1 MPKTGKTLRTFDT
14 VMPHLRR
21 NWLRIL
27 VGILL
32 IVAVDIAQ
40 LIIPKIMQVT
50 IDKIGANAITQSG
63 LLKVGLLVLGLSLA
77 IAAIR
82 FLWRL
87 ILIGTAWSL
96 DRDLR
101 QDYYQQLLKLSQNF
115 FNRVKTG
122 DLMALATNDINA
134 VRMLFGFG
142 FVVAV
147 DIVFLSISTL
157 GFMMSYNVRLTLM
170 AIIPL
175 PLLSM
180 ITIVFGRRIHKLFGR
195 VQKIFADVSGIVQES
210 ISGIRVIKAF
220 HQEEAELQKMS
231 KTAYDYVTQ
240 NIRLVKISQGLFHP
254 FMFLI
259 ISFSMLIVMVVGGE
273 SALLGEVSMGEFI
286 AFFQYLGM
294 LVWPMMAI
302 GWIVNLYQRGTAS
315 LNRLNEIFAEE
326 PEIADDADIK
336 PVPSLKGTLEI
347 RNLCFRYHDEAPW
360 IFRDISFS
368 LDAGNTLAIVGRTGC
383 GKTTLIDLLAR
394 VYNPPRNSF
403 YIDGHELFSI
413 PLDDLHQNI
422 VTVPQEIFLFS
433 DTIEGNIALGR
444 PEASRRE
451 VEEAAKTAQV
461 YNDIIEFEEGFDTV
475 IGERGVTLSGGQ
487 KQRLA
492 IARALLTDPNILVI
506 DDSLSAVDT
515 KTEKEILSALI
526 ENRRNKTTII
536 IAHRISAIQ
545 HANTIL
551 VLDDGHIVE
560 QGNHQ
565 SLLALGGIYHNL
577 HEKQQIEERLK

>member
-1 MPKTGKTLRTFDT
+1 MRTFEMVT
-14 VMPHLRR
+14 PYLKR
-21 NWLRIL
+21 NVLRIL
-27 VGILL
+27 VGVLL
-32 IVAVDIAQ
+32 IIIVDIAQ

-50 IDKIGANAITQSG
+50 IDKIGIAAITKSG
-63 LLKVGLLVLGLSLA
+63 LLKVGLLILGLSLA
-77 IAAIR
+77 IALLR

-87 ILIGTAWSL
+87 ILIGASWSL

-101 QDYYQQLLKLSQNF
+101 KAYYQQLMKLSQNF
-115 FNRVKTG
+115 YNRMKTG

-142 FVVAV
+142 FVIAV
-147 DIVFLSISTL
+147 DIVFLTIATL
-157 GFMMSYNVRLTLM
+157 GFMLSYNVRLTLL

-175 PLLSM
+175 PLLS
-180 ITIVFGRRIHKLFGR
+180 IIIIVFGRRIHKLFGR
-195 VQKIFADVSGIVQES
+195 VQKIFAELSGKVQES

-220 HQEEAELQKMS
+220 HQEEFELEKMS
-231 KTAYDYVTQ
+231 ESAYDYVKQ

-254 FMFLI
+254 FMFLV

-294 LVWPMMAI
+294 LVWPMIAI
-302 GWIVNLYQRGTAS
+302 GWIVNMYQRGTAS
-315 LNRLNEIFAEE
+315 LKRLNEIFAED
-326 PEIADDADIK
+326 PEIVDDPDLTPIPFLRGA
-336 PVPSLKGTLEI
+336 LEI
-347 RNLCFRYHDEAPW
+347 KHLAFRYHDKAPW

-383 GKTTLIDLLAR
+383 GKTTLIDLLLR
-394 VYNPPRNSF
+394 VYNPPRDSF

-413 PLDDLHQNI
+413 PVKDLRANI

-433 DTIEGNIALGR
+433 DSIADNIALSK
-444 PEASRRE
+444 PDASREE
-451 VEEAAKTAQV
+451 VEAAAKIAQV
-461 YNDIIEFEEGFDTV
+461 YDDIIEFEEGFDTV

-492 IARALLTDPNILVI
+492 IARALLSDPNILVI

-515 KTEKEILSALI
+515 KTEKEILTALI

-545 HANTIL
+545 HADTIL
-551 VLDDGHIVE
+551 VLDNGTIVE